1 MVRAG
6 REEATLCV
14 SWGFIGAS
22 SPVATVESA
31 RRSPCVKPSPTL
43 RPPGSYCRPA
53 SAVELVTSRHRMGL
67 LPKLQM
73 LKDVEAKTT
82 RRGPQGARPAR
93 GLPPSTGAPA
103 PHVLRGSPTHRGKR
117 QRTRSYAADLGRPPV
132 PLPLGVGPLPLTFS
146 RASRRVLQAF

>member
-6 REEATLCV
+6 REEPPSLV
-14 SWGFIGAS
+14 SRAFIDNS

-31 RRSPCVKPSPTL
+31 RRSPCAKPSPAL
-43 RPPGSYCRPA
+43 RPPGSYCRPS

-103 PHVLRGSPTHRGKR
+103 PHVLRGSPVRRGKR
-117 QRTRSYAADLGRPPV
+117 QGPV
-132 PLPLGVGPLPLTFS
+132 RVQLTE
-146 RASRRVLQAF
+146 